1 MESTRTEKLPPP
13 PGIISSIQAGFDVIA
28 ARISVILLPLL
39 LDLFIWLGPRLR
51 VDKLF
56 SPLLAEMSTA
66 WYGSG
71 LSAVQAAEAIR
82 MYQETLPRINLLW
95 LLRTYPIGVSMLRME
110 SFLTPLGEPL
120 VLQASAL
127 NLILWFLALT
137 LAGWIGGGLYF
148 RSVAGVINVSENTQ
162 PVRLVHAVLQTVML
176 STLWLILAIVI
187 LGPLIMLLTL
197 LFQFS
202 EFLANIAFLFL
213 SLVSMWVIVPL
224 FFWPHGIF
232 LKRQNF
238 ITSIISSLQ
247 MTRFTLPTSSMFV
260 LTIFLLSMGLNFLW
274 TRPNEDS
281 WMTLVGI
288 FGHAFVSTALLASSF
303 IYYRDMTA
311 WLQNVID
318 RLKSGTPRQA

>member
-51 VDKLF
+51 LDRLF
-56 SPLLAEMSTA
+56 SPLLSEMSTA

-71 LSAVQAAEAIR
+71 ISAAEAAEAIQ
-82 MYQETLPRINLLW
+82 MYQETLPRINLFW
-95 LLRTYPIGVSMLRME
+95 LLRTYPIGVSMLSKE
-110 SFLTPLGEPL
+110 TILTPLGEPL
-120 VLQASAL
+120 ILQVTAL
-127 NLILWFLALT
+127 NLILWLLLLT

-148 RSVAGVINVSENTQ
+148 RSVAGLINVADNAQ
-162 PVRLVHAVLQTVML
+162 PVRVLHAILQTVML
-176 STLWLILAIVI
+176 SILWLILSIVI
-187 LGPLIMLLTL
+187 VGPLIMMLTL
-197 LFQFS
+197 LFQVS

-213 SLVSMWVIVPL
+213 SLLSMWVIVPL

-232 LKRQNF
+232 LRKQNF
-238 ITSIISSLQ
+238 ITSIVSSVQ

-274 TRPNEDS
+274 TRPSEDS

-288 FGHAFVSTALLASSF
+288 FGHAFVSTALLAGSF

-318 RLKSGTPRQA
+318 RLKTNTPRQA